1 MLSAAMC
8 FVLRLSIPLA
18 APAIVIKR
26 VSCRYRKS
34 FGRYQIVIKKVSE
47 FFFLHTQSMFASLLE
62 HLDGQQKA
70 LPPSQRGLES
80 RLTELRQ
87 SLAQDPS
94 LENNARFQVG
104 VAWLLQDWK
113 QMSGTGQQPWL
124 PPREAAMM
132 QSLKVNLPG
141 LENEDV
147 KALLRNSDGMTD
159 QKLLAEL
166 RNEALRIAELPPGEQ
181 LALAIIK
188 NIAVLDYRMQQAG
201 MGTTQP
207 QAAPVQGPSPDPV
220 QTPMRAQEEDRDR
233 PSAQD
238 LDTPPPFY
246 EPGEAPGLPMQG
258 APEQGVRETR
268 VPSEELRHDQPQQE
282 TLGEDVSSQEADAK
296 MRREDQA
303 ATQKAQHNAPEQP
316 TRRAPSEGGQRPAVS
331 PVTGT
336 EADRTAQP
344 DSKTVQTVS
353 GGGMFPP
360 KAPQSPKT
368 EQTGPGM
375 LEKIA
380 EVSKGLGQS
389 YTNWLDGKGSERDKK
404 RMTELAAKVDQAA
417 QTVDENISAFR
428 TTGASFFGDLEKT
441 VQRDGK
447 THQEVIAGM
456 HEKGPYARLRQQFD
470 KALADNPM
478 LAEQH
483 ATLKSSLNTLNN
495 RVRNLNL
502 EARQAEMQDSPV
514 VAETNKKLSPVADR
528 LEKLPSSEPGA
539 NMLERA
545 GNFIVDIVE
554 NVRRFLDQ
562 LRGKEAGRERDNS
575 PAMSR

>member
-1 MLSAAMC
+1 
-8 FVLRLSIPLA
+8 
-18 APAIVIKR
+18 
-26 VSCRYRKS
+26 
-34 FGRYQIVIKKVSE
+34 
-47 FFFLHTQSMFASLLE
+47 MFASLLE

-70 LPPSQRGLES
+70 LPPSQRGLGG

-147 KALLRNSDGMTD
+147 KALLRNSEGLTD

-166 RNEALRIAELPPGEQ
+166 RDEALRIAELPPGEQ

-188 NIAVLDYRMQQAG
+188 NLAVLDYRMQQAG
-201 MGTTQP
+201 VGTTQP
-207 QAAPVQGPSPDPV
+207 QTGPVQAPSPDPV
-220 QTPMRAQEEDRDR
+220 QTPIRAQEEDRHR

-238 LDTPPPFY
+238 LDTPPPSY

-268 VPSEELRHDQPQQE
+268 APSEDLRHDQPQQE
-282 TLGEDVSSQEADAK
+282 TLGEGVSSQEADAK
-296 MRREDQA
+296 MRREDQE
-303 ATQKAQHNAPEQP
+303 TAQRAQSERPVETEISDPAP
-316 TRRAPSEGGQRPAVS
+316 ARPES
-331 PVTGT
+331 PVSHSTIANREKGQGAT
-336 EADRTAQP
+336 MPATAP
-344 DSKTVQTVS
+344 PV
-353 GGGMFPP
+353 GGMF
-360 KAPQSPKT
+360 ATRTPQAAKS
-368 EQTGPGM
+368 EHTGPSVV
-375 LEKIA
+375 EKIV

-389 YTNWLDGKGSERDKK
+389 YTNWLDGKGNERDKK

-483 ATLKSSLNTLNN
+483 ATLKSSLNNLNN

-575 PAMSR
+575 PSMSR

>member
-1 MLSAAMC
+1 
-8 FVLRLSIPLA
+8 
-18 APAIVIKR
+18 
-26 VSCRYRKS
+26 
-34 FGRYQIVIKKVSE
+34 
-47 FFFLHTQSMFASLLE
+47 MFASLLE

-70 LPPSQRGLES
+70 LPASQRGLDS

-87 SLAQDPS
+87 NLAQDPS

-147 KALLRNSDGMTD
+147 KALLRNSEGLTD

-201 MGTTQP
+201 VGTTQP
-207 QAAPVQGPSPDPV
+207 QAAPVQAPSPDPV
-220 QTPMRAQEEDRDR
+220 QTSMREQEKDQHR
-233 PSAQD
+233 PSTQD
-238 LDTPPPFY
+238 LETSPPSY
-246 EPGEAPGLPMQG
+246 EPGEDPGLPMQG
-258 APEQGVRETR
+258 APEQATHEARGQAVNLSPE
-268 VPSEELRHDQPQQE
+268 QPQTKPPE
-282 TLGEDVSSQEADAK
+282 MDTSSQEGDAK
-296 MRREDQA
+296 MRREDQEA
-303 ATQKAQHNAPEQP
+303 AQRAQNERPIEKKITDPAPASPKSPVSASTIPEREKGQGP
-316 TRRAPSEGGQRPAVS
+316 TMAANTPAVGS
-331 PVTGT
+331 LLPS
-336 EADRTAQP
+336 RTPQA
-344 DSKTVQTVS
+344 
-353 GGGMFPP
+353 P
-360 KAPQSPKT
+360 KP
-368 EQTGPGM
+368 ERTGPGM
-375 LEKIA
+375 VEKIV

-389 YTNWLDGKGSERDKK
+389 YTNWADRKASERDQK
-404 RMTELAAKVDQAA
+404 RMTELSAKVDEAA
-417 QTVDENISAFR
+417 QKVDDNISAFR
-428 TTGASFFGDLEKT
+428 TTGASFFGDLEKA

-483 ATLKSSLNTLNN
+483 AILKSSLNNLNN

-502 EARQAEMQDSPV
+502 EARQVDMQDSPV
-514 VAETNKKLSPVADR
+514 VTESNKKLSPVADR

-545 GNFIVDIVE
+545 GNFVVGIVE

-575 PAMSR
+575 PSMSR